1 MPSLATQYGRDYYG
15 GALMMLLG
23 VGAVAEGLRY
33 PLGTL
38 SRMGPGFFPTA
49 LGAILALIGV
59 AIAAGAR
66 HAPAADGDEAAAPPP
81 EWRGWICIAG
91 SIVAFIAIGRW
102 GGFVPATFAITF
114 IAALGDR
121 ENTVKDAAI
130 LALALVAIGVGVF
143 WWALKLPFALFA
155 WGGP

>member
-1 MPSLATQYGRDYYG
+1 MARLVTEYNRDYYG
-15 GALMMLLG
+15 GALMLLLG
-23 VGAVAEGLRY
+23 AGAAAEGLRY

-49 LGAILALIGV
+49 LGAILAMIGV

-66 HAPAADGDEAAAPPP
+66 RAPAADETAAPPP
-81 EWRGWICIAG
+81 EWRGWACISG

-121 ENTVKDAAI
+121 ENTVKGAAI
-130 LALALVAIGVGVF
+130 LALAMVAICVVVF
-143 WWALKLPFALFA
+143 WWALKLPFPLFA
-155 WGGP
+155 WGSR